1 MTGPTGAQGPQ
12 GTSGGSASV
21 PGPTGPSGV
30 MGPTGPSGSTVSS
43 PGPTGPNGAT
53 GPTGATGSAGAAGL
67 YLDQKFSLFLN
78 NSAATQNTGF
88 DNIALGLGAL
98 QSNVNGS
105 SNIAVGRASL
115 QLNTQGSSNIA
126 LGSSA
131 MNGVPG
137 VVIGN
142 CNIAVGKGAHLR
154 GGGSNNIA
162 IGCGSLC
169 RNSLS
174 DYNIAIGPNSLPKLG
189 EGATTNQ
196 HNIAIGYGSLPNL
209 SQGCENIG
217 IGFDAGNRLIS
228 GSCNIYIGTTGG
240 YEYSNGNISIG
251 CGALG
256 LTLPNPVAS
265 PEIIAIGRFALG
277 DVRSTS
283 DIRNSIAIGVQTAS
297 GGMGAESVAIGH
309 NAMYFFDGTN
319 FTNFSGINNVVLG
332 RDSRP
337 ATATSSNSITLG
349 NSLIQRFFAGT
360 SGFTP
365 LSDARDKKSI
375 EDIPVGLNFI
385 RELRPVKF
393 TWNMRDN
400 GRVGD
405 KDSGFIAQELR
416 DVVEKYNIKNWLTL
430 VNEENPEK
438 LETQPS
444 KLLPIIVR
452 AIQELASNHNSRVAQ
467 LQLTLA
473 ELKKKL

>member
-1 MTGPTGAQGPQ
+1 VA
-12 GTSGGSASV
+12 
-21 PGPTGPSGV
+21 
-30 MGPTGPSGSTVSS
+30 S
-43 PGPTGPNGAT
+43 PGPTGPTGVT
-53 GPTGATGSAGAAGL
+53 GPTGFTGPAGVAGL
-67 YLDQKFSLFLN
+67 YLDERFSLFLN
-78 NSAATQNTGF
+78 NSASTQNVGCH
-88 DNIALGLGAL
+88 NVALGLCAL
-98 QSNVNGS
+98 QSNVNGNT
-105 SNIAVGRASL
+105 NIAVGRSSL
-115 QLNTQGSSNIA
+115 QFNTQGSRNIA
-126 LGSSA
+126 LGSTA
-131 MNGVPG
+131 LNGVT
-137 VVIGN
+137 IGN
-142 CNIAVGKGAHLR
+142 CNIAVGKGAQFR
-154 GGGSNNIA
+154 VGSGHTNIA
-162 IGCGSLC
+162 MGYGSLC
-169 RNSLS
+169 RNSQGNF
-174 DYNIAIGPNSLPKLG
+174 NIAIGPRSLNNLG
-189 EGATTNQ
+189 ENPGINEN
-196 HNIAIGYGSLPNL
+196 NIAIGYGSLQNL

-217 IGFDAGNRLIS
+217 VGFDAGNRLIS

-251 CGALG
+251 CGALNI
-256 LTLPNPVAS
+256 TNPNPVAS

-277 DVRSTS
+277 DVRFTS
-283 DIRNSIAIGVQTAS
+283 DIRNSIAIGMQSAYN
-297 GGMGAESVAIGH
+297 GMGAESVAIGH
-309 NAMYFFDGTN
+309 EAMCQLDVTN
-319 FTNFSGINNVVLG
+319 STIFSGINNVVLG

-360 SGFTP
+360 ATFTP

-385 RELRPVKF
+385 RDLRPVKF

-400 GRVGD
+400 GRVGA

-452 AIQELASNHNSRVAQ
+452 AIQELANNHNSRVAQ
-467 LQLTLA
+467 LQLNLA